1 MAYNLI
7 ITEHADELLDE
18 LVYYLLYEFK
28 SVQAARHLLD
38 SIEKLYER
46 IERNPY
52 HFLKCRDSYSNR
64 IGYREAVAPDM
75 NYLVIFRVEE
85 KTVYV
90 VGIFHSLENYKQKL

>member
-18 LVYYLLYEFK
+18 LVYYLLCEFK

-46 IERNPY
+46 IEMNPY
-52 HFLKCRDSYSNR
+52 HFPECRDSYLNR
-64 IGYREAVAPDM
+64 IGYREAVVPDM
-75 NYLVIFRVEE
+75 NYLVIFRVED